1 MKLYRLF
8 IVALACS
15 LLAGCSD
22 WLDYTPKDKQTYE
35 QQFGTKAGFRNAV
48 TGVYNK
54 LASSSL
60 YGYNLSY
67 GPLDIMGQMYVVP
80 NTNTSRLELKNYTWT
95 GQYGSSVLYAIWS
108 SAYSTVL
115 NANLVLEAAEE
126 AKGTVLSEDEYKL
139 IRGEMLAVRSFL
151 HLDLLRLFGP
161 IYANDPQGLSIPYND
176 GVEATRR
183 ERMPADKLV
192 SEKLLRDLNEAEELL
207 AEVDPVSE
215 NGVLNTDGGEE
226 GNWER
231 YRQLRM
237 NYYATVL
244 LKARAYTWIGDYDNA
259 LIEAQKITDS
269 EKVEDFF
276 PDVNP
281 NRLLANS
288 INPDRGFSTECL
300 FGFYSNSINEIYLNT
315 FSGALDASVVLQ
327 PRKGYMNI
335 LFPSASD
342 YRRQS
347 QWTGSLSSSGGEAD
361 FIKYKG
367 FTANKDNPEFWA
379 TFYGLM
385 RKTEAYYIAAECLLN
400 KDLPKACYYLNK
412 VLQARGVE
420 ILPSTTDATALLKQI
435 KMEYLRE
442 FRGEGQIFYLLKRF
456 QQEFGSWDYEP
467 TDPDM
472 NGAETLSWA
481 SVVAAQRY
489 LVPIP
494 AEENY

>member
-1 MKLYRLF
+1 
-8 IVALACS
+8 
-15 LLAGCSD
+15 
-22 WLDYTPKDKQTYE
+22 
-35 QQFGTKAGFRNAV
+35 
-48 TGVYNK
+48 
-54 LASSSL
+54 
-60 YGYNLSY
+60 
-67 GPLDIMGQMYVVP
+67 
-80 NTNTSRLELKNYTWT
+80 
-95 GQYGSSVLYAIWS
+95 
-108 SAYSTVL
+108 
-115 NANLVLEAAEE
+115 
-126 AKGTVLSEDEYKL
+126 
-139 IRGEMLAVRSFL
+139 
-151 HLDLLRLFGP
+151 
-161 IYANDPQGLSIPYND
+161 
-176 GVEATRR
+176 
-183 ERMPADKLV
+183 
-192 SEKLLRDLNEAEELL
+192 
-207 AEVDPVSE
+207 
-215 NGVLNTDGGEE
+215 
-226 GNWER
+226 
-231 YRQLRM
+231 M

-244 LKARAYTWIGDYDNA
+244 LKARAYTWIGDYVNA

-269 EKVEDFF
+269 EKVEEFF

-335 LFPSASD
+335 LFPVASD

-347 QWTGSLSSSGGEAD
+347 QWTGALSSSGGEAD

-400 KDLPKACYYLNK
+400 KDLSKACDYLNK

-420 ILPSTTDATALLKQI
+420 TLPSTTDATALLKQI

>member
-161 IYANDPQGLSIPYND
+161 IYANDPQGLSIP
-176 GVEATRR
+176 
-183 ERMPADKLV
+183 
-192 SEKLLRDLNEAEELL
+192 
-207 AEVDPVSE
+207 
-215 NGVLNTDGGEE
+215 
-226 GNWER
+226 
-231 YRQLRM
+231 
-237 NYYATVL
+237 
-244 LKARAYTWIGDYDNA
+244 
-259 LIEAQKITDS
+259 
-269 EKVEDFF
+269 
-276 PDVNP
+276 
-281 NRLLANS
+281 
-288 INPDRGFSTECL
+288 
-300 FGFYSNSINEIYLNT
+300 
-315 FSGALDASVVLQ
+315 
-327 PRKGYMNI
+327 
-335 LFPSASD
+335 
-342 YRRQS
+342 
-347 QWTGSLSSSGGEAD
+347 
-361 FIKYKG
+361 
-367 FTANKDNPEFWA
+367 
-379 TFYGLM
+379 
-385 RKTEAYYIAAECLLN
+385 
-400 KDLPKACYYLNK
+400 
-412 VLQARGVE
+412 
-420 ILPSTTDATALLKQI
+420 
-435 KMEYLRE
+435 
-442 FRGEGQIFYLLKRF
+442 
-456 QQEFGSWDYEP
+456 
-467 TDPDM
+467 
-472 NGAETLSWA
+472 
-481 SVVAAQRY
+481 
-489 LVPIP
+489 
-494 AEENY
+494 